1 MTRQAAMMF
10 VDAYIWR
17 LMAFVVQQWD
27 ELALPESESGVAIVP
42 LWLVWLDCW

>member
-1 MTRQAAMMF
+1 MMF